1 MIYLATPY
9 THPSLYVRTLRYTG
23 VTKAAA
29 FIMNS
34 WEDVF
39 SPITNGHPMQMNG
52 VDKWGMRRWLDYDKQ
67 FFDICDKLWVLMLP
81 GWDQSPGVAK
91 EMGWAA
97 DSKKLTT
104 VIRPHVVGVPD
115 WVMEGLRKH
124 DGLVEE

>member
-1 MIYLATPY
+1 MIYLASPY

-39 SPITNGHPMQMNG
+39 SPITNGHPMQING
-52 VDKWGMRRWLDYDKQ
+52 VDGWDMWRWLNYDHK
-67 FFDICDKLWVLMLP
+67 FYKICDTLAVLMLP
-81 GWDQSPGVAK
+81 GWDQSPGVM
-91 EMGWAA
+91 EEISWANK
-97 DSKKLTT
+97 DKKL
-104 VIRPHVVGVPD
+104 VRFLKPDIVGVPN
-115 WVMEGLRKH
+115 WVMEGLKRH